1 MFCVGFGCIMVSHDT
16 ERGYNMA
23 DIFEITS
30 FLNEVRNA
38 SEIDVVNT
46 KKNRHTRLLLGI
58 TVMDQED
65 MVRNLSLED
74 YQSGPEKDRD
84 SSKSGSIW
92 VFITQCYGASF
103 YIKIKDVFVKDGDSV
118 VRCLSCHIENIVV

>member
-1 MFCVGFGCIMVSHDT
+1 MVSHDT